1 MKKIYIIAL
10 ILLLSQNLFA
20 QRYNVPL
27 NLPNYDNKPIH
38 FGFLIGLNTLDFKL
52 TPVSNVEDELFVIQ
66 SQNQKGFNL
75 GVVSNTRLGNNLD
88 FRFIPTLSLAE
99 RRIFYS
105 LNDNTVLTNENKK
118 IESTFI
124 EFPVSIKYKSS
135 RYNNGRAYIM
145 TGLKYSLDLASQ
157 RNIDDEG
164 LEIVKIKK
172 DDFLYE
178 IGLGLDFYLPYF
190 KFSPELKANFGLTNL
205 VVNDGSIYSRSIKGM
220 KTRGFSISFT
230 FE

>member
-1 MKKIYIIAL
+1 MKKIYKIAL

-99 RRIFYS
+99 RRIFYT
-105 LNDNTVLTNENKK
+105 LNDNTVLTDENKK

-205 VVNDGSIYSRSIKGM
+205 VVNDGSIYSRSIK
-220 KTRGFSISFT
+220 
-230 FE
+230 

>member
-1 MKKIYIIAL
+1 MKKIYKVAI
-10 ILLLSQNLFA
+10 ILLLSHNLFA

-75 GVVSNTRLGNNLD
+75 GVVSNMRLGNNLD

-99 RRIFYS
+99 RRIFYI
-105 LNDNTVLTNENKK
+105 LNDNTVLTDENKK

-124 EFPVSIKYKSS
+124 EFPISIKYKSS

-178 IGLGLDFYLPYF
+178 IGLGIDFYLPYF

>member
-1 MKKIYIIAL
+1 
-10 ILLLSQNLFA
+10 
-20 QRYNVPL
+20 VPL

-66 SQNQKGFNL
+66 SQSQKGFNL
-75 GVVSNTRLGNNLD
+75 GVVSNMRLGNNLD

-99 RRIFYS
+99 RRIFYT
-105 LNDNTVLTNENKK
+105 LNDNTVLTDENKK

>member
-1 MKKIYIIAL
+1 
-10 ILLLSQNLFA
+10 
-20 QRYNVPL
+20 VPL

-38 FGFLIGLNTLDFKL
+38 FGFIIGLNTLDFKL
-52 TPVSNVEDELFVIQ
+52 TPISNVEDELFIIQ

-99 RRIFYS
+99 RRIFYTI
-105 LNDNTVLTNENKK
+105 NDNTVLTNENKK

-124 EFPVSIKYKSS
+124 EFPLSIKYKSS

>member
-1 MKKIYIIAL
+1 MKKIYKIAI

-52 TPVSNVEDELFVIQ
+52 TTIPNIEEQLFVIQ

-75 GVVSNTRLGNNLD
+75 GVVSNMRLGNYLD

-99 RRIFYS
+99 RRIFYTIS
-105 LNDNTVLTNENKK
+105 DNTVLTDENKN

>member
-1 MKKIYIIAL
+1 MKKIYKVAIIF
-10 ILLLSQNLFA
+10 LLSQNLFA

-75 GVVSNTRLGNNLD
+75 GVVSNMRLGNNLD

-99 RRIFYS
+99 RRIFYT
-105 LNDNTVLTNENKK
+105 LNDNTVLTDENKK

-124 EFPVSIKYKSS
+124 EFPISIKYKSS

>member
-1 MKKIYIIAL
+1 MKKIYKVAL
-10 ILLLSQNLFA
+10 ILLLSQNLYA

-75 GVVSNTRLGNNLD
+75 GVVSNMRLGNNLD

-99 RRIFYS
+99 RRIFYT
-105 LNDNTVLTNENKK
+105 LIDNTVLTNENKK

-124 EFPVSIKYKSS
+124 EFPISIKYKSS

-145 TGLKYSLDLASQ
+145 TGMKYSLDLASQ

>member
-1 MKKIYIIAL
+1 MKKIHKIV
-10 ILLLSQNLFA
+10 LLLLISQNLLA

-27 NLPNYDNKPIH
+27 NLPNYDNKPVH
-38 FGFLIGLNTLDFKL
+38 FGFLVGLNTLDFKI
-52 TPVSNVEDELFVIQ
+52 TSISNIEDELFVIQ

-75 GVVSNTRLGNNLD
+75 GVVSNFRLANNLD

-99 RRIFYS
+99 RKIFYTIDENNI
-105 LNDNTVLTNENKK
+105 LINENKK

-124 EFPVSIKYKSS
+124 EFPLSLKYKSS
-135 RYNNGRAYIM
+135 RYNNGKAYII
-145 TGLKYSLDLASQ
+145 TGLKYSIDLASQ
-157 RNIDDEG
+157 GNIDDEG
-164 LEIVKIKK
+164 LEVVKIKQN
-172 DDFLYE
+172 DFLYE

-190 KFSPELKANFGLTNL
+190 KFSPELKANFGLRNL
-205 VVNDGSIYSRSIKGM
+205 IVNDGSIYSRSIKEM

>member
-1 MKKIYIIAL
+1 MKKIYKIAI

-66 SQNQKGFNL
+66 SQSQKGFNL
-75 GVVSNTRLGNNLD
+75 GVVSNMRLGNNLD

-99 RRIFYS
+99 RRIFYT
-105 LNDNTVLTNENKK
+105 LNDNTVLTDENKK

>member
-1 MKKIYIIAL
+1 MKKIYKVAL

-66 SQNQKGFNL
+66 SQSQKCFNL
-75 GVVSNTRLGNNLD
+75 GVVSNMRLGNNLD

-99 RRIFYS
+99 RRIFYT
-105 LNDNTVLTNENKK
+105 LNDNTVLTDENKK

>member
-1 MKKIYIIAL
+1 MKKIYKVAI

-52 TPVSNVEDELFVIQ
+52 TPVSNIEDELFVIQ
-66 SQNQKGFNL
+66 SQSQKGFNL
-75 GVVSNTRLGNNLD
+75 GVVSNMRLGNNLD

-105 LNDNTVLTNENKK
+105 IIDNSVLIEEDKK

-124 EFPVSIKYKSS
+124 EFPISLKYKSL
-135 RYNNGRAYIM
+135 RYSKFVPK
-145 TGLKYSLDLASQ
+145 LKP
-157 RNIDDEG
+157 
-164 LEIVKIKK
+164 V
-172 DDFLYE
+172 
-178 IGLGLDFYLPYF
+178 
-190 KFSPELKANFGLTNL
+190 L
-205 VVNDGSIYSRSIKGM
+205 VVLYPYVW
-220 KTRGFSISFT
+220 
-230 FE
+230 

>member
-1 MKKIYIIAL
+1 MKKIYKLAL

-38 FGFLIGLNTLDFKL
+38 FGFIIGLNTLDFKL
-52 TPVSNVEDELFVIQ
+52 TPISNVEDELFIIQ

-99 RRIFYS
+99 RRIFYTI
-105 LNDNTVLTNENKK
+105 NDNTVLTNENKK

-124 EFPVSIKYKSS
+124 EFPLSIKYKSS

>member
-1 MKKIYIIAL
+1 MKKIYKVAL
-10 ILLLSQNLFA
+10 IFLLSQNLYA

-75 GVVSNTRLGNNLD
+75 GVVSNMRLGNNLD

-99 RRIFYS
+99 RRILYT

-124 EFPVSIKYKSS
+124 EFPISIKYKSS

-145 TGLKYSLDLASQ
+145 TGMKYSLDLASQ

>member
-1 MKKIYIIAL
+1 MKKIYKIAL

-99 RRIFYS
+99 RRIFYT
-105 LNDNTVLTNENKK
+105 LNDNTVLTDENKK

>member
-1 MKKIYIIAL
+1 
-10 ILLLSQNLFA
+10 
-20 QRYNVPL
+20 
-27 NLPNYDNKPIH
+27 
-38 FGFLIGLNTLDFKL
+38 
-52 TPVSNVEDELFVIQ
+52 
-66 SQNQKGFNL
+66 
-75 GVVSNTRLGNNLD
+75 
-88 FRFIPTLSLAE
+88 
-99 RRIFYS
+99 
-105 LNDNTVLTNENKK
+105 
-118 IESTFI
+118 
-124 EFPVSIKYKSS
+124 
-135 RYNNGRAYIM
+135 M

-178 IGLGLDFYLPYF
+178 IGIGLDFYLPYF

-220 KTRGFSISFT
+220 KTRGFTISFT

>member
-1 MKKIYIIAL
+1 
-10 ILLLSQNLFA
+10 
-20 QRYNVPL
+20 VPL

-75 GVVSNTRLGNNLD
+75 GVVSNMRLGNNLD

-99 RRIFYS
+99 RRIFYI
-105 LNDNTVLTNENKK
+105 LNDNTVLTDENKK

-124 EFPVSIKYKSS
+124 EFPISIKYKSS

-178 IGLGLDFYLPYF
+178 IGLGIDFYLPYF

>member
-1 MKKIYIIAL
+1 MKKIYKVAI

-75 GVVSNTRLGNNLD
+75 GVVSNMRLGNNLD

-99 RRIFYS
+99 RRIFYT
-105 LNDNTVLTNENKK
+105 LNDNTVLTDENKK

>member
-1 MKKIYIIAL
+1 MKKIYKVAI

-75 GVVSNTRLGNNLD
+75 GVVSNMRLGNNLD

-99 RRIFYS
+99 RRIFYT
-105 LNDNTVLTNENKK
+105 LNDNTVLTDENKK

-205 VVNDGSIYSRSIKGM
+205 IVNDGSIYSRSIKGM

>member
-1 MKKIYIIAL
+1 MKKIYKVAL
-10 ILLLSQNLFA
+10 ILLLSQNLYA

-75 GVVSNTRLGNNLD
+75 GVVSNMRLGNNLD

-99 RRIFYS
+99 RRIFYT
-105 LNDNTVLTNENKK
+105 LIDNTVLTNENKK

-124 EFPVSIKYKSS
+124 EFPISIKYKSS
-135 RYNNGRAYIM
+135 RYNNGRAYII
-145 TGLKYSLDLASQ
+145 TGMKYSLDLASQ

>member
-1 MKKIYIIAL
+1 ML
-10 ILLLSQNLFA
+10 
-20 QRYNVPL
+20 
-27 NLPNYDNKPIH
+27 
-38 FGFLIGLNTLDFKL
+38 
-52 TPVSNVEDELFVIQ
+52 
-66 SQNQKGFNL
+66 
-75 GVVSNTRLGNNLD
+75 
-88 FRFIPTLSLAE
+88 
-99 RRIFYS
+99 
-105 LNDNTVLTNENKK
+105 
-118 IESTFI
+118 
-124 EFPVSIKYKSS
+124 VSIKYKSS

>member
-1 MKKIYIIAL
+1 MKKIHKIV
-10 ILLLSQNLFA
+10 LLLLISQNLLA

-27 NLPNYDNKPIH
+27 NLPNYDDKPIH
-38 FGFLIGLNTLDFKL
+38 FGFLVGLNTLDFKL
-52 TPVSNVEDELFVIQ
+52 TSISDIEDELFVIQ

-75 GVVSNTRLGNNLD
+75 GVVSNFRLANNLD

-99 RRIFYS
+99 RKILYTLS
-105 LNDNTVLTNENKK
+105 ENNILINENKK

-124 EFPVSIKYKSS
+124 EFPLSLKYKSS
-135 RYNNGRAYIM
+135 RYNNGKAYII
-145 TGLKYSLDLASQ
+145 TGLKYSIDLASQ
-157 RNIDDEG
+157 GNIDDEG
-164 LEIVKIKK
+164 LEVVKIKQN
-172 DDFLYE
+172 DFLYE

-190 KFSPELKANFGLTNL
+190 KFSPELKANFGLRNL
-205 VVNDGSIYSRSIKGM
+205 IVNDGSIYSRSIKEM

>member
-1 MKKIYIIAL
+1 MKKIHKIV
-10 ILLLSQNLFA
+10 LLLLISQNLLA

-27 NLPNYDNKPIH
+27 NLPNYDNKPVH
-38 FGFLIGLNTLDFKL
+38 FGFLVGLNTLDFKL
-52 TPVSNVEDELFVIQ
+52 TSISDIEDELFVIQ

-75 GVVSNTRLGNNLD
+75 GVVSNFRLANSLD

-99 RRIFYS
+99 RKIFYTINENNI
-105 LNDNTVLTNENKK
+105 LINENKK

-124 EFPVSIKYKSS
+124 EFPLSLKYKSS
-135 RYNNGRAYIM
+135 RYNNGKAYII
-145 TGLKYSLDLASQ
+145 TGLKYSIDLASQ
-157 RNIDDEG
+157 GNIDDDG
-164 LEIVKIKK
+164 LEVVKIKQN
-172 DDFLYE
+172 DFLYE

-190 KFSPELKANFGLTNL
+190 KFSPELKANFGLRNL
-205 VVNDGSIYSRSIKGM
+205 IVNDGSIYSRSIREM

>member
-1 MKKIYIIAL
+1 MKKIYKVAL
-10 ILLLSQNLFA
+10 IFLLSQNLYA

-75 GVVSNTRLGNNLD
+75 GVVSNMRLGNNLD

-99 RRIFYS
+99 RRILYT

-124 EFPVSIKYKSS
+124 EFPISIKYKSS

-145 TGLKYSLDLASQ
+145 TGMKYSLDLASQ

-205 VVNDGSIYSRSIKGM
+205 IVNDGSIYSRSIKEM
-220 KTRGFSISFT
+220 KTRGFSISFI

>member
-1 MKKIYIIAL
+1 MKKIYKVAI

-75 GVVSNTRLGNNLD
+75 GVVSNMRLGNNLD

-99 RRIFYS
+99 RRIFYT
-105 LNDNTVLTNENKK
+105 LNDNTVLTDENKK

-205 VVNDGSIYSRSIKGM
+205 VVNDGSIYSRSITGM
-220 KTRGFSISFT
+220 KKRGFSISLT

>member
-1 MKKIYIIAL
+1 M
-10 ILLLSQNLFA
+10 
-20 QRYNVPL
+20 
-27 NLPNYDNKPIH
+27 
-38 FGFLIGLNTLDFKL
+38 
-52 TPVSNVEDELFVIQ
+52 FVIQ
-66 SQNQKGFNL
+66 SKNQKGFNL
-75 GVVSNTRLGNNLD
+75 GVVSNMRLGNNLD

-99 RRIFYS
+99 RRIFYT

-124 EFPVSIKYKSS
+124 EFPISIKYKSS
-135 RYNNGRAYIM
+135 RYNNGRVYIM
-145 TGLKYSLDLASQ
+145 TGMKYSLDLASQ

-205 VVNDGSIYSRSIKGM
+205 VVNDGSIYSRSIKEM

>member
-1 MKKIYIIAL
+1 MKKIYKIAI

-75 GVVSNTRLGNNLD
+75 GVVSNMRLGNNLD

-99 RRIFYS
+99 RRIFYT
-105 LNDNTVLTNENKK
+105 LNDNTVLTDENKK

-124 EFPVSIKYKSS
+124 EFPLSIKYKSS